1 MRWQEADHRPIRAM
15 RVAIEVVAN
24 CAVVHDEQR
33 PGAVRVGRV
42 CVLRESGVEDLGDAG
57 HRWMPGADLVGGVR
71 DPHARIVQDK
81 TSRQTVRS
89 DSARGSE
96 LSTLAALIVFS
107 FVSAGTPGPN
117 NVVLWA
123 SGAQFGFRRTLPH
136 VMGTSVGIGALA
148 VAVAAGLG
156 ALVTAVPATQ
166 LILKATGSVYLLYL
180 AYQIAISRAM
190 QGQQVARP
198 LSLGQAIVFQWL
210 NPKGWIFVLSAV
222 SAFRPRELPIAVGS
236 ALVILTM
243 MLVVIPA
250 ASAWA
255 AGGSLISRLT
265 TSDRAHRALSIGLAA
280 LLAVSVLQ
288 LWI

>member
-1 MRWQEADHRPIRAM
+1 MW
-15 RVAIEVVAN
+15 VTVEVVSN
-24 CAVVHDEQR
+24 RAVVHDEQR
-33 PGAVRVGRV
+33 PCAVRVGRV
-42 CVLRESGVEDLGDAG
+42 RVLREPGVEDLRDAG
-57 HRWMPGADLVGGVR
+57 HRWMPCADLVRRVR
-71 DPHARIVQDK
+71 DPHARIVQDE

-89 DSARGSE
+89 DGARGSR
-96 LSTLAALIVFS
+96 LSTLAALMVFS

-123 SGAQFGFRRTLPH
+123 SGAQFGFRRTIPH
-136 VMGTSVGIGALA
+136 VIGTSIGIGALA

-156 ALVTAVPATQ
+156 TLVTAVPAAQ
-166 LILKATGSVYLLYL
+166 ILLKAAGSAYLLYL
-180 AYQIAISRAM
+180 AYQIAISREM
-190 QGQQVARP
+190 QGQEVARP

-210 NPKGWIFVLSAV
+210 NPKGWIFAFAAV
-222 SAFRPRELPIAVGS
+222 SAFRPRELPVAVGS

-255 AGGSLISRLT
+255 AGGSLISRMMT
-265 TSDRAHRALSIGLAA
+265 GDRAHRALSIGLAL
-280 LLAVSVLQ
+280 LLAASVLP

>member
-1 MRWQEADHRPIRAM
+1 
-15 RVAIEVVAN
+15 
-24 CAVVHDEQR
+24 
-33 PGAVRVGRV
+33 
-42 CVLRESGVEDLGDAG
+42 
-57 HRWMPGADLVGGVR
+57 MPGADLVRWVQ
-71 DPHARIVQDK
+71 DPHARIVQDE
-81 TSRQTVRS
+81 TSTQTVAS
-89 DSARGSE
+89 DGARGSE

-136 VMGTSVGIGALA
+136 VMGTAIGIGALA

-166 LILKATGSVYLLYL
+166 LILKATGSVYLIYL

-236 ALVILTM
+236 ALVIVTM

-250 ASAWA
+250 AAAWA

-265 TSDRAHRALSIGLAA
+265 TSDRAHRALSIGLAV
-280 LLAVSVLQ
+280 LLAVSILQ

>member
-1 MRWQEADHRPIRAM
+1 VRAGPARKDRTRQNQHADRTF
-15 RVAIEVVAN
+15 
-24 CAVVHDEQR
+24 
-33 PGAVRVGRV
+33 GR
-42 CVLRESGVEDLGDAG
+42 
-57 HRWMPGADLVGGVR
+57 
-71 DPHARIVQDK
+71 
-81 TSRQTVRS
+81 
-89 DSARGSE
+89 

-117 NVVLWA
+117 NIVLWA

-136 VMGTSVGIGALA
+136 VMGTSIGIGALA
-148 VAVAAGLG
+148 VVVAAGLG

-180 AYQIAISRAM
+180 AYQIGISRAM
-190 QGQQVARP
+190 QGRQVARP

-222 SAFRPRELPIAVGS
+222 SAFRPRELPIALGS

-265 TSDRAHRALSIGLAA
+265 TSDRAHRALSIGLAL
-280 LLAVSVLQ
+280 LLAASVLQ

>member
-1 MRWQEADHRPIRAM
+1 
-15 RVAIEVVAN
+15 
-24 CAVVHDEQR
+24 
-33 PGAVRVGRV
+33 
-42 CVLRESGVEDLGDAG
+42 
-57 HRWMPGADLVGGVR
+57 
-71 DPHARIVQDK
+71 
-81 TSRQTVRS
+81 
-89 DSARGSE
+89 

-136 VMGTSVGIGALA
+136 VLGTSVGIGTLA

-156 ALVTAVPATQ
+156 ALMTAFPATQ
-166 LILKATGSVYLLYL
+166 LILKATGSVFLLYL

-190 QGQQVARP
+190 QGQPVARP
-198 LSLGQAIVFQWL
+198 LRLRQAIVFQWL

-222 SAFRPRELPIAVGS
+222 GAFRPRELPIAVAS

-265 TSDRAHRALSIGLAA
+265 TSDRAHRALSIGLAV
-280 LLAVSVLQ
+280 LLGLSVLQ